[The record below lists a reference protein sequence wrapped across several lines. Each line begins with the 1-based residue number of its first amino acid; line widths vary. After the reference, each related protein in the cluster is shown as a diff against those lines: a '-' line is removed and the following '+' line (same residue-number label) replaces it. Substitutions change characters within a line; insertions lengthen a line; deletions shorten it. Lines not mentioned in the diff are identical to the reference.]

1 MRRLRRFVTGGY
13 GVVLENVGARLA
25 ALVSLAAA
33 TLIVARTGGPA
44 AVGLYAL
51 LRVLP
56 GLAGV
61 VISAGLPGAVAY
73 FVSGPERENRRLP
86 STLAA
91 MAVAGGVAGTAL
103 WACAAPL
110 VAAPLFPD
118 LSLWLVVLAGTTV
131 FTQLLV
137 ATAKSCSQG
146 SDDLR
151 GANLVIVNEEFMFLP
166 AYALLWGV
174 GIRGYLAMILALLA
188 ADVATVVWAGLR
200 LLRRRFFARAERP
213 SPALAREV
221 AVYGLRAQVG
231 GVITLMNLRLD
242 FLLLSLLAGPAVLGI
257 YAIASKFAELLKV
270 PGMAIT
276 YVLYPKFSRQGRVRA
291 VAQAWQIV
299 GRAGALTAVAI
310 IPLWLTAG
318 FVIPAVYGDRFDG
331 AVLPARIILVGLALE
346 GVAGVITA
354 LLYGIGRPGLNS
366 LAMGAGLAV
375 TVLLDLLLIPPFG
388 ATGAAVASAAA
399 YISST
404 IALVWYF
411 WSVGRVSSRERRDE
425 QEVAGATA
433 AERPAGAA

>member
-1 MRRLRRFVTGGY
+1 
-13 GVVLENVGARLA
+13 
-25 ALVSLAAA
+25 
-33 TLIVARTGGPA
+33 
-44 AVGLYAL
+44 
-51 LRVLP
+51 
-56 GLAGV
+56 
-61 VISAGLPGAVAY
+61 
-73 FVSGPERENRRLP
+73 
-86 STLAA
+86 
-91 MAVAGGVAGTAL
+91 
-103 WACAAPL
+103 
-110 VAAPLFPD
+110 
-118 LSLWLVVLAGTTV
+118 
-131 FTQLLV
+131 
-137 ATAKSCSQG
+137 
-146 SDDLR
+146 
-151 GANLVIVNEEFMFLP
+151 
-166 AYALLWGV
+166 
-174 GIRGYLAMILALLA
+174 
-188 ADVATVVWAGLR
+188 
-200 LLRRRFFARAERP
+200 
-213 SPALAREV
+213 
-221 AVYGLRAQVG
+221 VYGLRAQVG